1 MNKQRR
7 KYLAEAVEKL
17 NEAMSIVDGVR
28 NDEQDAFDNMPES
41 LQYSERGEQME
52 EYIDNLD
59 EAYGNISDVA
69 DALQEI
75 IDG

>member
-7 KYLAEAVEKL
+7 KYLAEAVDKL
-17 NEAMSIVDGVR
+17 TEAMLIVDGVR

>member
-7 KYLAEAVEKL
+7 KYLAEAVDKL
-17 NEAMSIVDGVR
+17 NEAMSIVEDVR

-41 LQYSERGEQME
+41 LQCSERGEQME
-52 EYIDNLD
+52 EYIDNLA
-59 EAYGNISDVA
+59 EAYDNISDVA

>member
-7 KYLAEAVEKL
+7 KMLAEAVDKL
-17 NEAMSIVDGVR
+17 NEAMSIVEDAR

-52 EYIDNLD
+52 ENISYLEDATDQIDN
-59 EAYGNISDVA
+59 AIST
-69 DALQEI
+69 LQEI

>member
-17 NEAMSIVDGVR
+17 SEAMSIVEDVR

-41 LQYSERGEQME
+41 LQYCERGEQME

-59 EAYGNISDVA
+59 GAYDNISDVA

-75 IDG
+75 IDR

>member
-17 NEAMSIVDGVR
+17 SESMSIVEDVR
-28 NDEQDAFDNMPES
+28 NDEQDAFDNMPEP

-52 EYIDNLD
+52 EYVGNLE
-59 EAYGNISDVA
+59 EAYDNISDVI

>member
-17 NEAMSIVDGVR
+17 SEAMSIVEDVR
-28 NDEQDAFDNMPES
+28 NDEQDAFDNMPGS

-59 EAYGNISDVA
+59 EAYDNISDVA
-69 DALQEI
+69 DTLQEI